1 MSGGNADTPAT
12 TSCPHDTFMAR
23 EVEIQDACGLSGSVD
38 ADAATFALVVCP
50 SRSCSEMLP
59 ALLEDCAASI
69 DHVSAMQQEYYTAL
83 EQSALFATCLEQ
95 EQAAAEFVRPPGTPN
110 HHQAYHGVFV

>member
-69 DHVSAMQQEYYTAL
+69 DHVSATQQEYYTAL

-95 EQAAAEFVRPPGTPN
+95 EQAAAEFVRSPPGHPKSPLC
-110 HHQAYHGVFV
+110 FV